1 MVAPDITEEEENQ
14 VAKQAT
20 QLSKGKRT
28 LAQDLIPGESPS
40 SSDLPKHVV
49 VVMDALKEFTME
61 PLEWVLKN
69 IALEASCSV
78 TLLGVTPWLNIPLSS
93 KTWSD
98 VWTMDLEDLLSIP
111 EKTEWKS
118 DSKYQKVQKLID
130 LCQQYGVKLQMRAE
144 MGYPLQLIVVEQI
157 ISLHATLVVFDR
169 HHHRYSEYYAQ
180 RIPCNMVMMN
190 EDGEVD
196 MIKGRSLIDNV
207 DPNTPEESPVS
218 SAPTPTLII
227 AEHLKRIFKQR
238 A

>member
-14 VAKQAT
+14 VAKQAR

-130 LCQQYGVKLQMRAE
+130 LCQQYGD
-144 MGYPLQLIVVEQI
+144 
-157 ISLHATLVVFDR
+157 VFDNR
-169 HHHRYSEYYAQ
+169 HHQRYSEYYAQ